1 MKLGLKLGTQ
11 GTVYIDAAQ
20 ELRKKGHYDFLELFI
35 VPGSDVSQAEKWR
48 SLDVPFVLHAP
59 HSMAGMNPSLLEM
72 EEGNR
77 KCIAEVAAWVRA
89 LKPGNVIY
97 HAGAKGTLSETL
109 RQFKSFK
116 QTYPDAFKNA
126 LIENKPKMGL
136 NGEACIGAD
145 PEEVASLMRELGMGF
160 CLDFGHALC
169 AAYSLK
175 RDEKEFLDAFL
186 ALKPELYH
194 LSDGAKHTQLDSHSH
209 LGAGSLD
216 LPWLLSLVP
225 KGGRVTLETGK
236 NHAERLD
243 DFIEDVRFAREAYG
257 KAG

>member
-1 MKLGLKLGTQ
+1 MKRGFG
-11 GTVYIDAAQ
+11 I
-20 ELRKKGHYDFLELFI
+20 FL
-35 VPGSDVSQAEKWR
+35 
-48 SLDVPFVLHAP
+48 LHAD
-59 HSMAGMNPSLLEM
+59 SRRG
-72 EEGNR
+72 R
-77 KCIAEVAAWVRA
+77 
-89 LKPGNVIY
+89 
-97 HAGAKGTLSETL
+97 LS
-109 RQFKSFK
+109 
-116 QTYPDAFKNA
+116 A
-126 LIENKPKMGL
+126 
-136 NGEACIGAD
+136 
-145 PEEVASLMRELGMGF
+145 V
-160 CLDFGHALC
+160 
-169 AAYSLK
+169 
-175 RDEKEFLDAFL
+175 DEKEFLDAFL